1 MSNNCL
7 TGAKMDTQVG
17 GGENNGDVE
26 VAPALI
32 SVQPSQDSFAVAVGP
47 DLRVFDFRGGCGVTL
62 VDETGEF
69 ISVGDD
75 KLVNIWSTGSWRCIA
90 SVCSEKR
97 VSVVAIYDGM
107 HACFADKFG
116 AVGRWICMDLMETSH
131 WKIQSLNPQR
141 NVHIKISTTR
151 GLGPNSVFKWY
162 MAIAIV
168 V

>member
-1 MSNNCL
+1 ME
-7 TGAKMDTQVG
+7 DTQVG

-32 SVQPSQDSFAVAVGP
+32 SVQPSQDSVAVAVGS
-47 DLRVFDFRGGCGVTL
+47 DLRVLNFR
-62 VDETGEF
+62 
-69 ISVGDD
+69 
-75 KLVNIWSTGSWRCIA
+75 
-90 SVCSEKR
+90 CSEKT
-97 VSVVAIYDGM
+97 VSAVAIYDGM

-131 WKIQSLNPQR
+131 WKIQSLNPRR
-141 NVHIKISTTR
+141 NVHNKISTTR

-168 V
+168 DSKPCAI